1 MYQALYRK
9 YRPRTFSDVVGQEHV
24 ITTLRNSV
32 EEHRVAHAYL
42 FTGSRGTGKTT
53 ISKILAKAVNC
64 PHVKDGDPCGVC
76 EVCQGIDDGS
86 ILDVVEIDAASNN
99 GVDNIRDLREEAV
112 FTPAVVKYRVYIIDE
127 AHMLSI
133 GAFNAL
139 LKIMEEPPEH
149 VIFILATTEAHKIPA
164 TIVSRCQRFDF
175 RRLHSEEIAE
185 NLQKIAEREGFSLE
199 PQAALLIARLSEGGM
214 RDAISLLDLCSSYA
228 QCITVETVTSASGI
242 ARNDLLFSMAHAV
255 LEHNLPQAL
264 EQLRSLN
271 EGTADPTRICQQM
284 TTLYRNLMV
293 AKAVPDPADLI
304 PCAPEELQEYQNL
317 AQKYSLPTILYIMSV
332 LQETLAAI
340 NRNVQGT
347 IELEIALVKMC
358 SPQLENTQEA
368 LLARIERLEAQV
380 RQGIPARTG
389 TAAPGMEQL
398 AQSTPS
404 PSDTAA
410 ASPTPA
416 KEGPSS
422 LDRADLEHAVPFTG
436 WAEVLERLKTT
447 NPPLYG
453 ALYRAQAY
461 AVQDFV
467 LIDSPDDLFREL
479 IRTDKSARLSLH
491 QAIIYVTGQKHRI
504 GPFDREKYQIDPQ
517 KQPDPLDQVIQTMK
531 DAGVPVHITNN

>member
-32 EEHRVAHAYL
+32 AEHRVAHAYL

-53 ISKILAKAVNC
+53 ISKILSKAVNC
-64 PHVKDGDPCGVC
+64 PHVHDGDPCGVC
-76 EVCQGIDDGS
+76 EICRGIDDGS

-99 GVDNIRDLREEAV
+99 GVDNIRELREEAV

-175 RRLHSEEIAE
+175 RRLRSEEIAE
-185 NLQKIAEREGFSLE
+185 NLQKIAGKEGFSLE
-199 PQAALLIARLSEGGM
+199 LDAALLIARLSEGGM
-214 RDAISLLDLCSSYA
+214 RDAISLLDLCSSFA
-228 QCITVETVTSASGI
+228 QSITVETVTSASGI
-242 ARNDLLFSMAHAV
+242 ARNDLLFALADSV
-255 LEHNLPQAL
+255 LEHNVPRAL

-271 EGTADPTRICQQM
+271 EGTADPIRICQQL

-304 PCAPEELQEYQNL
+304 PCPPEELEEYQNL
-317 AQKYSLPTILYIMSV
+317 AKKYSLPTILYIMSV

-340 NRNVQGT
+340 SRNVQGT

-380 RQGIPARTG
+380 RQGIPARMPATNVPEAMESQSSSPAPQAG
-389 TAAPGMEQL
+389 ASSAPAAQ
-398 AQSTPS
+398 
-404 PSDTAA
+404 
-410 ASPTPA
+410 PA
-416 KEGPSS
+416 LNTE
-422 LDRADLEHAVPFTG
+422 DLEKAVLFDN
-436 WAEVLERLKTT
+436 WAEVLDRLKGT

-453 ALYRAQAY
+453 ALYHAKAY
-461 AVQDFV
+461 AVKDFI

-504 GPFDREKYQIDPQ
+504 GPFDREKYRIEEKDQE
-517 KQPDPLDQVIQTMK
+517 DPLAQVVQAVK
-531 DAGVPVHITNN
+531 DAGVPVNIINN